1 MYKDLSLLLIISWF
15 WWFGLRLWW
24 ITYMCNKNE
33 FTVSGVS
40 DNGLRFLWGSVS
52 PIKQTNYESI
62 YIHAWFDRV
71 FLRKNPS
78 RSWYTIIFKYRAG
91 NVRSVVTN
99 VTSIFIQ
106 KGILRQFNVNSFLL
120 SFYLVQRMDRS

>member
-15 WWFGLRLWW
+15 WWFGLPLWW

-40 DNGLRFLWGSVS
+40 DSGLRFLWGSVS

-71 FLRKNPS
+71 FLWKNPS
-78 RSWYTIIFKYRAG
+78 RSWYTIILIYRAG